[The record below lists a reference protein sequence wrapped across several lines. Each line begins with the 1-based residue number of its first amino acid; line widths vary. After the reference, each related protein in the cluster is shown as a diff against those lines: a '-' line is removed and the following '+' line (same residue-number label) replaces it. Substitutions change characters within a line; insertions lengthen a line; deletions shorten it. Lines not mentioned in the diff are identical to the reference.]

1 MQPLRNQYKT
11 NHLEFQKLK
20 FQKQFGKCFNRLPS
34 TNLMNTVITVGLT
47 CGWVLTTLGLSYAVS
62 SLPLEKDK
70 VGVRNDENLRAL
82 FIRNRD

>member
-11 NHLEFQKLK
+11 NQLEFQKH
-20 FQKQFGKCFNRLPS
+20 FGKCFNRLPS
-34 TNLMNTVITVGLT
+34 TKLMNTVITVGLT
-47 CGWVLTTLGLSYAVS
+47 CGWVLATLGLSYAVS

-70 VGVRNDENLRAL
+70 VGLRNDENLSAL